1 MIQFALNDHSRGV
14 TEDIHPWSRILFPGR
29 VPRQYG
35 SVIGVVEPLQTT
47 VQVPDG
53 VIDPPPVKVIVPPL
67 FSVPVLDVLRVS
79 VPVPVFQFVSV
90 LFRVREPFDSVLLIV
105 IDHAIRL

>member
-1 MIQFALNDHSRGV
+1 M
-14 TEDIHPWSRILFPGR
+14 RILFPGR

-47 VQVPDG
+47 VPFPEG

-79 VPVPVFQFVSV
+79 APVFQFVSV